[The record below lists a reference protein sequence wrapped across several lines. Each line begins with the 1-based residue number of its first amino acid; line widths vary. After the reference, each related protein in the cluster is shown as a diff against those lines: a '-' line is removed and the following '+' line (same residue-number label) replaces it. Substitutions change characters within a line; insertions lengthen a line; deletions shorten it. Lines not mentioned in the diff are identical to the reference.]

1 MADPYRKAQPGEK
14 LRIPA
19 VAWNRVLDMVAP
31 PSGTA
36 AGEEFS
42 YRQANLRL
50 YCQNNTGTGVNRWD
64 VLAITGV
71 TPTPSGVTGAASL
84 QFQHSPAVIGVATT
98 ADTGGA
104 FAVAVE
110 PILAGNLGLAAVDGV
125 VQVKLNVMN
134 ATDKFASP
142 AAGSRELTTSSSG
155 QASILWKEAGTGP
168 NKWGLVRIGSGAGG
182 SVKAG
187 TFTGAWAIGATAAV
201 TFRGTTGP
209 TSTAAVENLT
219 WPLGGCSLGETDC
232 IVGNDG
238 AGWLLLSPD
247 LSSLASYNAANIQ
260 LIGHTASG
268 CMRWYDIASCATG
281 ATG

>member
-84 QFQHSPAVIGVATT
+84 QFQHMPSVIGVATT

-104 FAVAVE
+104 FVVAVE
-110 PILAGNLGLAAVDGV
+110 PILAGNLGLVAVDGV
-125 VQVKLNVMN
+125 VQVKLNVTN

-142 AAGSRELTTSSSG
+142 AAASRELTTSSSG
-155 QASILWKEAGTGP
+155 QASILWKEAGTGAG
-168 NKWGLVRIGSGAGG
+168 KWGLVRIGAGAGG
-182 SVKAG
+182 GGIKLGKITGTWTKAG
-187 TFTGAWAIGATAAV
+187 TQTVFEHNGSGSQVSVPTGSSGATAPA
-201 TFRGTTGP
+201 TFTGVNRFA
-209 TSTAAVENLT
+209 TVA
-219 WPLGGCSLGETDC
+219 
-232 IVGNDG
+232 
-238 AGWLLLSPD
+238 
-247 LSSLASYNAANIQ
+247 
-260 LIGHTASG
+260 ASG
-268 CMRWYDIASCATG
+268 SAAKWVACGLVGDAWHLIAAEC
-281 ATG
+281 